1 MISTRFILLAL
12 TLCVVALSSVDAQH
26 VLRGRV
32 VGSGGRRRGLKSA
45 KADSLGTTKTLKSSV
60 SIEVSEP
67 ASDRESIT
75 VEILESPKGSKAA
88 KSEEVVTVTIGEEER
103 PEIAVN
109 REAPDELM
117 EGIDYPRESPLKSLA
132 PSAASTD

>member
-12 TLCVVALSSVDAQH
+12 TLFSAVEAQH

-45 KADSLGTTKTLKSSV
+45 KAEALATPKTLKSSV

-75 VEILESPKGSKAA
+75 VEISESPKGSKAA
-88 KSEEVVTVTIGEEER
+88 KSEEIVTVNIEEDEVPSGIG
-103 PEIAVN
+103 VN
-109 REAPDELM
+109 RE
-117 EGIDYPRESPLKSLA
+117 YPGEYPIESPLRSWA